1 MMEQERDQD
10 TAIRTSDVAEAG
22 QTHRADD
29 RVSARTGDLEIVP
42 DRDDRA
48 DQSTQPDED
57 RRQPLLDDGQ
67 LGDLR
72 GRWESIQISFVDE
85 PRQSVQQ
92 ADQLVA
98 EVMTVLAQTFDRERS
113 AMEQQWDKGD
123 DVSTEDLRVA
133 LRRYRSFFDRLLS
146 T

>member
-42 DRDDRA
+42 DRPDRA
-48 DQSTQPDED
+48 NESTQPDED
-57 RRQPLLDDGQ
+57 RRQPLLDEGQ
-67 LGDLR
+67 MGDLR
-72 GRWESIQISFVDE
+72 GRWESIQISFVDQ

-113 AMEQQWDKGD
+113 TMEQQWDKGD

-133 LRRYRSFFDRLLS
+133 LRRYRSFFDRLL
-146 T
+146 TT

>member
-10 TAIRTSDVAEAG
+10 TAIRTSDVAAAG
-22 QTHRADD
+22 QTDQTAD

-42 DRDDRA
+42 DRPDRA
-48 DQSTQPDED
+48 GESTQPDED
-57 RRQPLLDDGQ
+57 RRQPLLDEGQ
-67 LGDLR
+67 MGDLR

-113 AMEQQWDKGD
+113 TMEQQWDKGD

>member
-1 MMEQERDQD
+1 MMEQRDQD
-10 TAIRTSDVAEAG
+10 TAIRTSDVAAAG
-22 QTHRADD
+22 QTDQADD

-48 DQSTQPDED
+48 GASRQPHEDE
-57 RRQPLLDDGQ
+57 RQPLLDEEQ

-72 GRWESIQISFVDE
+72 GRWETIQIAFVDE

-98 EVMTVLAQTFDRERS
+98 ETMTVLAQTFDRERS
-113 AMEQQWDKGD
+113 TMEQQWDKGD
-123 DVSTEDLRVA
+123 DVDTEDLRVA

-146 T
+146 A